1 MKVVVVGAGALG
13 SIVGAHLVRA
23 GEDVVFVARGERA
36 AIVRQRGIVLGG
48 LADFTVPVAV
58 ATDPREV
65 ETADVLLV
73 AVKTYDTEPALA
85 GLQHL
90 RVRSALSLQNGVL
103 KNEQLAS
110 VFGPEPVLGA
120 AVVVAGEV
128 LGDGAVRFTLNDRF
142 AVGELAG
149 GVSDRARDL
158 AAALVRAG
166 FPAEASPHV
175 QSVEWSKYL
184 LFVGGMALAS
194 LTRLPTA
201 KFLSDP
207 DGALLMAR
215 VMRELGDVAARLQI
229 PLDDAGPLP
238 IKSVCGGTLKEAIEL
253 VQRFGARLAERAPA
267 HKISTLQDLERG
279 RRLEVEETL
288 GYAVRK
294 GTQLGVPMPAL
305 ETCYRLLS
313 GINRHIPVGKP

>member
-13 SIVGAHLVRA
+13 SIVGAHLARA

-36 AIVRQRGIVLGG
+36 AILRQRGIALRG
-48 LADFTVPVAV
+48 LADFTVPVTV

-65 ETADVLLV
+65 QMADVLLLT
-73 AVKTYDTEPALA
+73 VKTYDTEPALA
-85 GLQHL
+85 SLRHL
-90 RVRSALSLQNGVL
+90 CVPSALSLQNGVL

-110 VFGPEPVLGA
+110 VFGREHVLGA

-128 LGDGAVRFTLNDRF
+128 QGDGAVRFTLNDRF
-142 AVGELAG
+142 AVGELSG
-149 GVSDRARDL
+149 GVSDRARGL
-158 AAALVRAG
+158 AAAFVRAG
-166 FPAEASPHV
+166 LPAEAAPHV

-238 IKSVCGGTLKEAIEL
+238 IKAVCSGTLAEAIEHL
-253 VQRFGARLAERAPA
+253 QRFGARLAERAPA

-294 GTQLGVPMPAL
+294 GAELGVPLPAID
-305 ETCYRLLS
+305 TCYRLLS
-313 GINRHIPVGKP
+313 GVNRHIPDRKA

>member
-13 SIVGAHLVRA
+13 SIVGAHLARA

-36 AIVRQRGIVLGG
+36 ATLRQRGIVLRG

-58 ATDPREV
+58 VTDPCEV
-65 ETADVLLV
+65 QTADVLIV
-73 AVKTYDTEPALA
+73 TVKTYDTEPALA
-85 GLQHL
+85 SLRHL
-90 RVRSALSLQNGVL
+90 CVPSALSLQNGVL

-110 VFGPEPVLGA
+110 VFGWERVLGA

-142 AVGELAG
+142 AVGELSG
-149 GVSDRARDL
+149 DISDRARDL

-166 FPAEASPHV
+166 LPAEASPHV

-215 VMRELGDVAARLQI
+215 VMRELGDVAARLRI

-238 IKSVCGGTLKEAIEL
+238 IKAVCSGTLAEAIEH

-294 GTQLGVPMPAL
+294 GADLGVPLPAID
-305 ETCYRLLS
+305 TCYRLLS
-313 GINRHIPVGKP
+313 GVNRHIPDGKA

>member
-13 SIVGAHLVRA
+13 SIVGAHLARA

-36 AIVRQRGIVLGG
+36 ATLRQRGIVLHG

-65 ETADVLLV
+65 QTADVLLV
-73 AVKTYDTEPALA
+73 TVKTYDTEPALA
-85 GLQHL
+85 SLRHL
-90 RVRSALSLQNGVL
+90 CVPSALSLQNGVL

-110 VFGPEPVLGA
+110 VFGWERVLGA
-120 AVVVAGEV
+120 AVVVAGEM

-142 AVGELAG
+142 AVGELSG
-149 GVSDRARDL
+149 GVSDRVRDL

-166 FPAEASPHV
+166 LPAEASPHV
-175 QSVEWSKYL
+175 QSVEWSKYV

-238 IKSVCGGTLKEAIEL
+238 IKAVCSGTLAEAIEH

-294 GTQLGVPMPAL
+294 GAELGVPLPAID
-305 ETCYRLLS
+305 TCYRLLS
-313 GINRHIPVGKP
+313 GINRHIPNRKA